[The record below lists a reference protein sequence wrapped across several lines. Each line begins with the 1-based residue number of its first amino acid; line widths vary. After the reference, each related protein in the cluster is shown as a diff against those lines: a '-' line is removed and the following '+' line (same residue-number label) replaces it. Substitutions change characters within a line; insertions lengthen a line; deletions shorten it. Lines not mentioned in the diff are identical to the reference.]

1 MIFPFV
7 QYSLIHDLAQRVH
20 RWIQVVNCQKAI
32 KPTILAVAPSIY
44 INRLWVLDMY
54 LDIRCLF
61 GNRMSDLYSNSY
73 QMIISDIHRR
83 SIWLW
88 MVRIY
93 WWQFHMILMWCINY
107 EEHNIML
114 NMSSLLPRTCSFS
127 LLLSVHLSR
136 QKWSQKFTY
145 LGPDHVPTYALELT
159 FYPFSLKMFTYLKY
173 FFLEAAL
180 ITAIKD

>member
-1 MIFPFV
+1 MNIEQKRNIIGWPDIFQPNRPKIFPFV

-73 QMIISDIHRR
+73 QMIISDIHRW

-127 LLLSVHLSR
+127 LLLSVHLS
-136 QKWSQKFTY
+136 
-145 LGPDHVPTYALELT
+145 
-159 FYPFSLKMFTYLKY
+159 
-173 FFLEAAL
+173 
-180 ITAIKD
+180 

>member
-1 MIFPFV
+1 MYKWILKKREYWTKGNILGQFGRQMSGQPMIFPFV

-88 MVRIY
+88 KHYSNFQTCLVDCLTSHKHSFGLQLI
-93 WWQFHMILMWCINY
+93 IL
-107 EEHNIML
+107 
-114 NMSSLLPRTCSFS
+114 
-127 LLLSVHLSR
+127 
-136 QKWSQKFTY
+136 Y
-145 LGPDHVPTYALELT
+145 LV
-159 FYPFSLKMFTYLKY
+159 K
-173 FFLEAAL
+173 
-180 ITAIKD
+180 